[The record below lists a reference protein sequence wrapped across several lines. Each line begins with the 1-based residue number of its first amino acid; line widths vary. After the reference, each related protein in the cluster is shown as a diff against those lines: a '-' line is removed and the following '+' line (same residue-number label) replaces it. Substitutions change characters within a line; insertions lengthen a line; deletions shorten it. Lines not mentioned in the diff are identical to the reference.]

1 MLSISLILG
10 SFAFWE
16 LIPQVIITVDPTA
29 ALSPIKVALMK
40 QTMIENP
47 NLLARTND
55 VMIEYQAMKANMNVE
70 EYRLDAGKRALA
82 YTVTSL
88 LIGIMLN
95 TVCTS
100 HILIYN

>member
-47 NLLARTND
+47 NLLRCPARTND
-55 VMIEYQAMKANMNVE
+55 VMIEYQAMKANINVE

-82 YTVTSL
+82 
-88 LIGIMLN
+88 I
-95 TVCTS
+95 C
-100 HILIYN
+100 